1 MLSALD
7 NAIISITIIFT
18 MSAEP
23 PTKSA
28 EPEISFQLNFLI
40 GIVNI
45 ALFFM
50 LLNIFF
56 QYSNLYNSLNP
67 ESLSVYKW
75 QNVIWISLI
84 WIFIYSIYTFCVLIM
99 SVIETEANG
108 IKRLRTSFI
117 NNFSAMLFITCALI
131 YLAWLFSIIYYV
143 VTHSDFNIS
152 LGYIVNFI
160 TTLPYIL
167 FLSSVISFI
176 AIIISMTL
184 SRIRYCCNPDYV
196 PLSLFDFS
204 NCADSTSNNRF
215 LNALWQSHVE
225 IWRQIAIVMLWIMFP
240 LLFLTIRGLCLP
252 FVAVIRIA
260 PIIPAISMVF
270 NALLIQIAYIVFNV
284 LMRRLYARIGN
295 RTAARER

>member
-1 MLSALD
+1 
-7 NAIISITIIFT
+7 

-56 QYSNLYNSLNP
+56 QYSNLYNSLIP

-99 SVIETEANG
+99 DVVETEADG

-117 NNFSAMLFITCALI
+117 NNFSAMLFVTCALI
-131 YLAWLFSIIYYV
+131 YLVWLFSIIYYG

-152 LGYIVNFI
+152 LDYTKLFVTN
-160 TTLPYIL
+160 LPYIL

-184 SRIRYCCNPDYV
+184 SGLGYCFNPDYV

-204 NCADSTSNNRF
+204 NRAGSTSNNRF
-215 LNALWQSHVE
+215 LSALWQSHIE
-225 IWRQIAIVMLWIMFP
+225 IWRQIAIYMLWIMFP
-240 LLFLTIRGLCLP
+240 LLFFIIWWLFLPFKGILIFAPIALTILYN
-252 FVAVIRIA
+252 
-260 PIIPAISMVF
+260 VF
-270 NALLIQIAYIVFNV
+270 NVILIQVAYIVFNV
-284 LMRRLYARIGN
+284 VMRRIYSLAWRGIQK
-295 RTAARER
+295 RSFLQ

>member
-1 MLSALD
+1 
-7 NAIISITIIFT
+7 

-50 LLNIFF
+50 LLDLFF
-56 QYSNLYNSLNP
+56 HQYKNPINSLIPNY
-67 ESLSVYKW
+67 LSDYKW
-75 QNVIWISLI
+75 LSVIWI
-84 WIFIYSIYTFCVLIM
+84 FFYSIYSVCVLIM
-99 SVIETEANG
+99 GVIETEANG

-117 NNFSAMLFITCALI
+117 NNFSAMLFVTCALI
-131 YLAWLFSIIYYV
+131 YIVWLFSIIYYG

-152 LGYIVNFI
+152 LDYTMLFVTN
-160 TTLPYIL
+160 LPYVL

-184 SRIRYCCNPDYV
+184 SGLRYCFNPDYV

-204 NCADSTSNNRF
+204 NRADSTSNNRF

-252 FVAVIRIA
+252 LVAVIRIA

-284 LMRRLYARIGN
+284 VMRRIYARIGN
-295 RTAARER
+295 LIAARE

>member
-1 MLSALD
+1 
-7 NAIISITIIFT
+7 

-50 LLNIFF
+50 LLDLFF
-56 QYSNLYNSLNP
+56 HQYKNPINSLIPNY
-67 ESLSVYKW
+67 LSDYKW
-75 QNVIWISLI
+75 LSVIWIL
-84 WIFIYSIYTFCVLIM
+84 FYSVYTFCVLIM
-99 SVIETEANG
+99 DVVETEADG

-117 NNFSAMLFITCALI
+117 NNFSAMLFVTCALI
-131 YLAWLFSIIYYV
+131 YLVWLFSIIYYG

-152 LGYIVNFI
+152 LDYTKLFVTN
-160 TTLPYIL
+160 LPYIL

-184 SRIRYCCNPDYV
+184 SGLRYCFNPEYV

-204 NCADSTSNNRF
+204 NRADSTSNNRF
-215 LNALWQSHVE
+215 LSALWQSHIE
-225 IWRQIAIVMLWIMFP
+225 IWRQIAIFMLWIMFP

-252 FVAVIRIA
+252 LVAVIRIA

-284 LMRRLYARIGN
+284 VMRRIYARIGN
-295 RTAARER
+295 RIASPER

>member
-1 MLSALD
+1 
-7 NAIISITIIFT
+7 
-18 MSAEP
+18 MSNDTPTETAE
-23 PTKSA
+23 S
-28 EPEISFQLNFLI
+28 EISFQLNFLI

-50 LLNIFF
+50 LLDLFF
-56 QYSNLYNSLNP
+56 HQYKNPINSLIPNY
-67 ESLSVYKW
+67 LSDYKW
-75 QNVIWISLI
+75 LSVIWIL
-84 WIFIYSIYTFCVLIM
+84 FYSIYTFCVLIM
-99 SVIETEANG
+99 SVIETEADG

-117 NNFSAMLFITCALI
+117 NNFSAMLFATCALI
-131 YLAWLFSIIYYV
+131 YSAWIFSAIYFS

-184 SRIRYCCNPDYV
+184 SGLRYCFNPEYV

-204 NCADSTSNNRF
+204 NRADSTSNNRF
-215 LNALWQSHVE
+215 LSALWQSHVE
-225 IWRQIAIVMLWIMFP
+225 IWRQIAIFTLWIMFP
-240 LLFLTIRGLCLP
+240 LLFLTICGLCLP
-252 FVAVIRIA
+252 LVAIIRIA

-284 LMRRLYARIGN
+284 VMRRIYAWIGN
-295 RTAARER
+295 RIAASER

>member
-1 MLSALD
+1 M
-7 NAIISITIIFT
+7 
-18 MSAEP
+18 
-23 PTKSA
+23 PTESA

-50 LLNIFF
+50 LLDLFF
-56 QYSNLYNSLNP
+56 HQYKNPINSLIPNY
-67 ESLSVYKW
+67 LSDYKW
-75 QNVIWISLI
+75 LSVIWIL
-84 WIFIYSIYTFCVLIM
+84 FYSIYTFCVLIM
-99 SVIETEANG
+99 SVIETEADG

-117 NNFSAMLFITCALI
+117 NNFSAMLFATCALI
-131 YLAWLFSIIYYV
+131 YSAWIFSAIYFS

-184 SRIRYCCNPDYV
+184 SGLRYCFNPEYV

-204 NCADSTSNNRF
+204 NRADSTSNNRF
-215 LNALWQSHVE
+215 LSALWQSHVE
-225 IWRQIAIVMLWIMFP
+225 IWRQIAIFTLWIMFP
-240 LLFLTIRGLCLP
+240 LLFLTICGLCLP
-252 FVAVIRIA
+252 LVAIIRIA

-284 LMRRLYARIGN
+284 VMRRIYAWIGN
-295 RTAARER
+295 RIASPEQ

>member
-1 MLSALD
+1 
-7 NAIISITIIFT
+7 

-56 QYSNLYNSLNP
+56 QYSNLYNSLIP

-99 SVIETEANG
+99 DVIETEADE

-117 NNFSAMLFITCALI
+117 NNFSAMLFVTCALI
-131 YLAWLFSIIYYV
+131 YLVWLFSIIYYG

-152 LGYIVNFI
+152 LDYTKLFVTN
-160 TTLPYIL
+160 LPYIL

-204 NCADSTSNNRF
+204 NRADSTSNNRF

-225 IWRQIAIVMLWIMFP
+225 IWRQIAIFMLWSTFP
-240 LLFLTIRGLCLP
+240 LLFFIIWWLFLPLKGILLFVPIALTILYN
-252 FVAVIRIA
+252 
-260 PIIPAISMVF
+260 VF
-270 NALLIQIAYIVFNV
+270 NVILIQVAYIVFNV
-284 LMRRLYARIGN
+284 VMRRLYSLVWRGIQK
-295 RTAARER
+295 RLSLQ

>member
-1 MLSALD
+1 
-7 NAIISITIIFT
+7 
-18 MSAEP
+18 MSNET

-50 LLNIFF
+50 LLDLFF
-56 QYSNLYNSLNP
+56 HQYKNPINSLIPNY
-67 ESLSVYKW
+67 LSDYKW
-75 QNVIWISLI
+75 LSVIWIS
-84 WIFIYSIYTFCVLIM
+84 FYSVYTFFVLIM
-99 SVIETEANG
+99 DVIETEADE

-117 NNFSAMLFITCALI
+117 NNFSAMLFVTCALI
-131 YLAWLFSIIYYV
+131 YIVWLFSIIYYG

-152 LGYIVNFI
+152 LDYTMLFVTN
-160 TTLPYIL
+160 LPYVL

-184 SRIRYCCNPDYV
+184 SGLRYCFNPDYV

-204 NCADSTSNNRF
+204 NRADSTSNNRF

-225 IWRQIAIVMLWIMFP
+225 IWRQIAIVTLWIMFP
-240 LLFLTIRGLCLP
+240 LLFLTICGLCLP
-252 FVAVIRIA
+252 LVAIIRIA

-284 LMRRLYARIGN
+284 VMRRIYARIGN
-295 RTAARER
+295 LIAARER

>member
-1 MLSALD
+1 
-7 NAIISITIIFT
+7 

-56 QYSNLYNSLNP
+56 QYSNLYNSLIP

-99 SVIETEANG
+99 DVIETEADE

-117 NNFSAMLFITCALI
+117 NNFSAMLFVTCALI
-131 YLAWLFSIIYYV
+131 YIAWLFSIIYYG

-152 LGYIVNFI
+152 LDYTMLFVTN
-160 TTLPYIL
+160 LPYVL

-184 SRIRYCCNPDYV
+184 SGLRYCFNPDYV

-204 NCADSTSNNRF
+204 NRADSTSDNRF
-215 LNALWQSHVE
+215 LNALWLSHIE
-225 IWRQIAIVMLWIMFP
+225 IWRQIAIFMLWIMFP

-252 FVAVIRIA
+252 LVAVIRIA

-284 LMRRLYARIGN
+284 VMRRLYSLVWRGIQK
-295 RTAARER
+295 RLSLQ

>member
-1 MLSALD
+1 
-7 NAIISITIIFT
+7 
-18 MSAEP
+18 MSNET

-50 LLNIFF
+50 LLDLFF
-56 QYSNLYNSLNP
+56 HQYKNPINSLIPNY
-67 ESLSVYKW
+67 LSDYKW
-75 QNVIWISLI
+75 LSVIWIS
-84 WIFIYSIYTFCVLIM
+84 FYSVYTFFVLIM
-99 SVIETEANG
+99 DVIETEADE

-117 NNFSAMLFITCALI
+117 NNFSAMLFVTCALI
-131 YLAWLFSIIYYV
+131 YIVWLFSIIYYG

-152 LGYIVNFI
+152 LDYTMLFVTN
-160 TTLPYIL
+160 LPYVL

-184 SRIRYCCNPDYV
+184 SGLRYCFNPEYV

-204 NCADSTSNNRF
+204 NRADSTSNNRF
-215 LNALWQSHVE
+215 LSALWLSHIE
-225 IWRQIAIVMLWIMFP
+225 IWRQIAICMLWSTFP

-252 FVAVIRIA
+252 LVAVIRIA

-284 LMRRLYARIGN
+284 VMRRIYSLVWRGIQK
-295 RTAARER
+295 RLSLQ

>member
-1 MLSALD
+1 M
-7 NAIISITIIFT
+7 NNE
-18 MSAEP
+18 M
-23 PTKSA
+23 PTESA

-50 LLNIFF
+50 LLDLFF
-56 QYSNLYNSLNP
+56 HQYKNPINSLIPNY
-67 ESLSVYKW
+67 LSDYKW
-75 QNVIWISLI
+75 LSVIWIL
-84 WIFIYSIYTFCVLIM
+84 FYSIYTFCVLIM
-99 SVIETEANG
+99 SVIETEADG

-117 NNFSAMLFITCALI
+117 NNFSAMLFATCALI
-131 YLAWLFSIIYYV
+131 YSAWIFSAIYFS

-184 SRIRYCCNPDYV
+184 SGLRYCFNPEYV

-204 NCADSTSNNRF
+204 NRADSTSNNRF
-215 LNALWQSHVE
+215 LSALWQSHVE
-225 IWRQIAIVMLWIMFP
+225 IWRQIAIFTLWIMFP
-240 LLFLTIRGLCLP
+240 LLFLTICGLCLP
-252 FVAVIRIA
+252 LVAIIRIA

-284 LMRRLYARIGN
+284 VMRRIYAWIGN
-295 RTAARER
+295 RIAASER

>member
-1 MLSALD
+1 
-7 NAIISITIIFT
+7 

-50 LLNIFF
+50 LLDLFF
-56 QYSNLYNSLNP
+56 HQYKNPINSLIPNY
-67 ESLSVYKW
+67 LSDYKW
-75 QNVIWISLI
+75 LSVIWIL
-84 WIFIYSIYTFCVLIM
+84 FYSVYTFCVLIM
-99 SVIETEANG
+99 DVVETEADG

-117 NNFSAMLFITCALI
+117 NNFSAMLFVTCALI
-131 YLAWLFSIIYYV
+131 YLVWLFSIIYYG

-152 LGYIVNFI
+152 LDYTKLFVTN
-160 TTLPYIL
+160 LPYIL

-184 SRIRYCCNPDYV
+184 SWIRFCCNPDYV

-204 NCADSTSNNRF
+204 NRADSTSNNRF

-240 LLFLTIRGLCLP
+240 LLFLTICGLCLP
-252 FVAVIRIA
+252 LVAVIRIA
-260 PIIPAISMVF
+260 PIIPAISMVL
-270 NALLIQIAYIVFNV
+270 NALLMQIAYIVFNV
-284 LMRRLYARIGN
+284 LMRRLYARIGDLI
-295 RTAARER
+295 AAHER

>member
-1 MLSALD
+1 
-7 NAIISITIIFT
+7 
-18 MSAEP
+18 MSNET

-50 LLNIFF
+50 LLNLFF
-56 QYSNLYNSLNP
+56 QYSNLYNSLIP

-75 QNVIWISLI
+75 QNVIWI
-84 WIFIYSIYTFCVLIM
+84 FFYSIYSVCVLIM
-99 SVIETEANG
+99 GVIETEANG

-117 NNFSAMLFITCALI
+117 NNFSAMLFATCALI
-131 YLAWLFSIIYYV
+131 YSAWIFSAIYFS

-184 SRIRYCCNPDYV
+184 SWIRYCCNPDYV

-204 NCADSTSNNRF
+204 SRADSTSNNRF

-240 LLFLTIRGLCLP
+240 LLFLTICGLCLP
-252 FVAVIRIA
+252 LVAIIRIA

-295 RTAARER
+295 RTAARE

>member
-1 MLSALD
+1 
-7 NAIISITIIFT
+7 
-18 MSAEP
+18 MSNET

-28 EPEISFQLNFLI
+28 ELEISFQLNFLI

-50 LLNIFF
+50 LLDLFF
-56 QYSNLYNSLNP
+56 HQYKNPINSLIPNY
-67 ESLSVYKW
+67 LSDYKW
-75 QNVIWISLI
+75 LSVIWIS
-84 WIFIYSIYTFCVLIM
+84 FYSVYTFFVLIM
-99 SVIETEANG
+99 DVIETEADG
-108 IKRLRTSFI
+108 IKRLRTSFV
-117 NNFSAMLFITCALI
+117 NNFSAMLFVTCALI
-131 YLAWLFSIIYYV
+131 YLAWLFSVIYYG

-152 LGYIVNFI
+152 LGYTMLFVTN
-160 TTLPYIL
+160 LPYIL

-184 SRIRYCCNPDYV
+184 SGIRNCINPDYV

-204 NCADSTSNNRF
+204 NRADSTSNNRF

-252 FVAVIRIA
+252 SVAIIRVA

-284 LMRRLYARIGN
+284 LMRRLYARIWDLI
-295 RTAARER
+295 AAHER

>member
-1 MLSALD
+1 
-7 NAIISITIIFT
+7 

-50 LLNIFF
+50 LLDVFF
-56 QYSNLYNSLNP
+56 QQYKNSINFLIP
-67 ESLSVYKW
+67 DYLSDYKW
-75 QNVIWISLI
+75 LSVIWIL
-84 WIFIYSIYTFCVLIM
+84 FYSIYTFCVLIM
-99 SVIETEANG
+99 DVIETEADG

-117 NNFSAMLFITCALI
+117 NNFSAMLFVTCALI
-131 YLAWLFSIIYYV
+131 YLAWLFSIIYYG

-152 LGYIVNFI
+152 LDYIMLSVTN
-160 TTLPYIL
+160 LPYIL

-184 SRIRYCCNPDYV
+184 SGIRYCFNPDNV

-204 NCADSTSNNRF
+204 NRADSTSNNR

-252 FVAVIRIA
+252 LVAVIHIA

-284 LMRRLYARIGN
+284 VMRRIYARIGN
-295 RTAARER
+295 LIAARER

>member
-1 MLSALD
+1 
-7 NAIISITIIFT
+7 
-18 MSAEP
+18 MSAET
-23 PTKSA
+23 PTETA

-50 LLNIFF
+50 LLSLFF
-56 QYSNLYNSLNP
+56 QYKNPYNSLIP
-67 ESLSVYKW
+67 ERLSDYKW
-75 QNVIWISLI
+75 LSVIWI
-84 WIFIYSIYTFCVLIM
+84 FFYSIYSVCVLIM
-99 SVIETEANG
+99 DVIETEANG

-117 NNFSAMLFITCALI
+117 NNFSAMLFATCALI
-131 YLAWLFSIIYYV
+131 YSAWIFSAIYFS

-204 NCADSTSNNRF
+204 NRADSTSNNRF

-240 LLFLTIRGLCLP
+240 LLFFIIWGLCLP
-252 FVAVIRIA
+252 LVVIIRIA

-284 LMRRLYARIGN
+284 VMRRLYARIW
-295 RTAARER
+295 R